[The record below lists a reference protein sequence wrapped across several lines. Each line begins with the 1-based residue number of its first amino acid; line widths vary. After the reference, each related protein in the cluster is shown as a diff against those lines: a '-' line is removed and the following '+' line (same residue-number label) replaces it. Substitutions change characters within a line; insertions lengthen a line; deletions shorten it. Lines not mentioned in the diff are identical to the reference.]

1 MPKLVNRADRNTLKR
16 QCYKAA
22 LGLVLVF
29 LTFNATHSWADDYY
43 RLAVSNVV
51 VNTGTGHF
59 TFDITGTCENSGTF
73 TCDGGH
79 GDHWKGTSIT
89 MGGTL
94 YCWNNSNIDI
104 EDESGDSYTF
114 SNVSSTSFDDNRDEG
129 GSPSFPGL
137 SNGTNALT
145 IRGND
150 KDDCDTNEVN
160 GGPLSVSIARV
171 TDSNPG
177 TNDAPIGVD
186 DTASATYNTT
196 LNSSTSVLAN
206 DYDPESASLTA
217 SSGSFT
223 TAQGGSLTMQ
233 SDGDYAYAPP
243 NGFSGF
249 DTFTYTLSDGSLTAT
264 ATITFSVSC
273 SGACAILS
281 ITQDNSDTSAPFNNN
296 LTWTRYGNVG
306 KHTHV
311 TTLFISSNGGSSY
324 SSQTSSE
331 YGGSDIRGYHSDSG
345 TGTVSLSS
353 SDLTSLRLAAGSYLA
368 YVELRERSNKP
379 LQATSNIYSFTV
391 VDPNANNPP
400 AITGDLA
407 VSVAEGGTVYL
418 TSSDLNYSDVD
429 SDDSASDGTVK
440 YFVSA
445 NASNGTLETYSNGGG
460 WEAFTTSTTSGRW
473 ANKTTQEGPDGSG
486 TTRMRYTHDGSE
498 TTSASFQIYA
508 EDGNEDSSTPT
519 SSTVNITVSAVNDVP
534 VLSDAGATLAYT
546 EGDAATVIDS
556 SLTITDVD
564 DTNIEGA
571 TITISGGY
579 QSSEDVLAL
588 GNTGLGISVASN
600 SSGVLTLTGSTT
612 EDNYK
617 TALESVTYFNSNTNN
632 PNNSNR
638 TITWVV
644 SDGTANSSG
653 VTSTITVADTNDA
666 PVLSDA
672 GATLA
677 YTEGGSA
684 TAIDSSLT
692 ITDGD
697 DTNIEGATITISSG
711 YQSSEDVLSLGNT
724 GLGISVASNSSGVLT
739 LTGSTTKDNYKTA
752 LESVTYFN
760 SNTNNPNN
768 SNRTITWLIND
779 GDANSAAATSTITV
793 ADVNDAPTLSDAGD
807 TLAYTEGDN
816 ATVIDSTLTI
826 ADVDDTNI
834 ESATITISSGYQSSE
849 DVLAFSNANG
859 ISGSWNSGSGVLTLS
874 GSASEANYETAL
886 ESITYQNTNT
896 ADPNNTNRI
905 VSWVINDGTAN
916 SSAATSTITVGDVND
931 APVLSGAGN
940 TLGFPEG
947 DSSTIIDSALSI
959 SDGDDTNIESA
970 TITVSSGY
978 QSSEDVLAF
987 SNANGI
993 TGSWNSVTGVLTLSG
1008 SDSKANYETALESI
1022 TYQNTNTDDPNN
1034 SNRTITWLI
1043 NDGDTN
1049 SAAVTSTIT
1058 VADVNDAPVLANAGG
1073 TLAYTEGDAAT
1084 VIDNSLSITDVDDS
1098 NLESATITISSG
1110 YQSSED
1116 VLAFTNA
1123 NGITGSW
1130 NSGAGILTLS
1140 GSASKANYETALE
1153 SITYQNTNT
1162 DDPNN
1167 TNRVVSW
1174 VINDGGASSSAVTS
1188 TITIGDANDAPVLS
1202 DASATLAY
1210 TEGDSATVID
1220 ASLTIA
1226 DVDDTNIASA
1236 TITISSGYQ
1245 SSEDILAFTNTDD
1258 ITGSWDSG
1266 TGVLSLSGSASKANY
1281 ETALESITYQNT
1293 NTADPNN
1300 TNRVVSWVI
1309 NDGTA
1314 NSVAATSTITVAKVN
1329 DAPVL
1334 ADAGATLAY
1343 TEGDSASVIDSSLTI
1358 TDVDDSNI
1366 ESATIT
1372 VSSGYQSSEDVLAFS
1387 NANGITGSWNSSSGV
1402 LTLSGS
1408 ATKANYETAL
1418 ESITYINN
1426 ETDDPNNTNRTIT
1439 WVVSDGDNSSSGITS
1454 TITIADSNDAP
1465 TVSDAGSTLAYTEDD
1480 AATVIDSSL
1489 TITDADDT
1497 NIEGATITISGGYQS
1512 SEDVLAL
1519 GNTSLGIS
1527 VESNTSGVLTLTGS
1541 ATIAN
1546 YETALESVTYQN
1558 TNTSDPNNDNRTVTW
1573 VVNDGAANSSG
1584 VTSTITVADLN
1595 DAPVIS
1601 DAGGTL
1607 AFEANGDAT
1616 VIDSAL
1622 TVTDADDD
1630 NLASASISISGGFQS
1645 SEDVLAFTNANGITG
1660 SWNGSN
1666 GTLSL
1671 SGSASKANY
1680 KLALQS
1686 ITYQNTNAS
1695 TPNTANRT
1703 ITWIINDGTTN
1714 SNSTTSTVSVAAP
1727 SLHHYAV
1734 SYDLDGSS
1742 NNDANGANCVATP
1755 VTITAHNAGHSAVK
1769 TSNTVTLTTS
1779 SGNGAWVSNADNASI
1794 SIGFGGANAITTYL
1808 RHPTAGATTIN
1819 VTDGSNSESED
1830 PTYTFNA
1837 ASMSLEFF
1845 LDANANG
1852 APDGSGD
1859 DLTTLTAGTTF
1870 NQVLVGVVDGGSVC
1884 TQDSTIASQTIA
1896 TNLAYE
1902 CVNPSTCQRDKDL
1915 TVTPTGGSAT
1925 GIEDNNSGASLAYQ
1939 AVNLVFNG
1947 SGYAPIPLVYKDVGR
1962 IRLYGALT
1970 VPASGNNPALTVT
1983 GSSNEFIS
1991 KPADLVV
1998 SVASNPATTAS
2009 GSGFITASTNFNVGV
2024 QARNSLGGTTPNF
2037 GQESS
2042 AETAKVALVALTYP
2056 TGGSN
2061 AGTLTSGSYSL
2072 SGSTDGAGT
2081 VVASFNEVGTITLR
2095 AEIGDGDYLGAG
2107 NVTGTT
2113 SGNIGRFYPNQFVL
2127 SSDGVIDACTPGT
2140 DFTYMDAP
2148 NLAIAYTITAKNAAG
2163 ATVTH
2168 YDTSDGYAVASIAAV
2183 AEATTNNGTNLS
2195 SRLTH
2200 ATTSWNA
2207 GIYTIN
2213 DTTAKF
2219 ARGSNPEAELDLDI
2233 GLTLTDSLDSRN
2245 FSSLDMNAGTSGNC
2259 ASDSSCNSLDLT
2271 GNPKLRWGRLA
2282 LNSASG
2288 SETQALGV
2296 PLLTQYYNG
2305 SSFITNTDD
2314 GCTTI
2319 ARSKIEFNDGA
2330 INTAANLTIDIG
2342 SGSNNS
2348 TGSSSNVNL
2357 SSADLV
2363 VVSGDGNL
2371 SFSAPSDGDRGSFT
2385 VDIDLTNLPWLK
2397 YDWDLDGSH
2406 DDSPPGVTG
2415 TFGIYGGHSKI
2426 LFRRESN

>member
-1 MPKLVNRADRNTLKR
+1 MPKLVNRADRSTLKR

-22 LGLVLVF
+22 LSLVLVF
-29 LTFNATHSWADDYY
+29 LTFNATHSWADAYY

-59 TFDITGTCENSGTF
+59 TFDITGSCENSGVF

-150 KDDCDTNEVN
+150 KDDCETDEVN

-186 DTASATYNTT
+186 DTVSATYNTT

-273 SGACAILS
+273 SGTCAILS

-368 YVELRERSNKP
+368 YVELREKSNKP

-429 SDDSASDGTVK
+429 SDDSASNGTVK

-460 WEAFTTSTTSGRW
+460 WEAFTTSATSGLW
-473 ANKTTQEGPDGSG
+473 ANKTTQEGPDGAG

-498 TTSASFQIYA
+498 TTSASFQIYV

-534 VLSDAGATLAYT
+534 VLSDAGATLGYT
-546 EGDAATVIDS
+546 EGDAATVIDAN
-556 SLTITDVD
+556 LTITDVD

-571 TITISGGY
+571 TITISSGY

-588 GNTGLGISVASN
+588 GNTSLGISVASN

-612 EDNYK
+612 KDNYK

-739 LTGSTTKDNYKTA
+739 LTGSTTQANYEIA

-760 SNTNNPNN
+760 SNTNDPNN

-779 GDANSAAATSTITV
+779 GDANSSAATSTITV
-793 ADVNDAPTLSDAGD
+793 ADINDAPTLSDAGD
-807 TLAYTEGDN
+807 TLAYTEDDN

-896 ADPNNTNRI
+896 ADPNNTNRV

-916 SSAATSTITVGDVND
+916 STAATSTITVGDVND

-993 TGSWNSVTGVLTLSG
+993 TGSWNSGSGVLTLSG

-1084 VIDNSLSITDVDDS
+1084 VVDNSLSITDVDDS
-1098 NLESATITISSG
+1098 NH
-1110 YQSSED
+1110 
-1116 VLAFTNA
+1116 
-1123 NGITGSW
+1123 GICDNHDQQW
-1130 NSGAGILTLS
+1130 L
-1140 GSASKANYETALE
+1140 
-1153 SITYQNTNT
+1153 
-1162 DDPNN
+1162 
-1167 TNRVVSW
+1167 
-1174 VINDGGASSSAVTS
+1174 
-1188 TITIGDANDAPVLS
+1188 PV
-1202 DASATLAY
+1202 
-1210 TEGDSATVID
+1210 
-1220 ASLTIA
+1220 
-1226 DVDDTNIASA
+1226 
-1236 TITISSGYQ
+1236 
-1245 SSEDILAFTNTDD
+1245 
-1258 ITGSWDSG
+1258 
-1266 TGVLSLSGSASKANY
+1266 
-1281 ETALESITYQNT
+1281 
-1293 NTADPNN
+1293 
-1300 TNRVVSWVI
+1300 
-1309 NDGTA
+1309 
-1314 NSVAATSTITVAKVN
+1314 
-1329 DAPVL
+1329 
-1334 ADAGATLAY
+1334 
-1343 TEGDSASVIDSSLTI
+1343 
-1358 TDVDDSNI
+1358 
-1366 ESATIT
+1366 
-1372 VSSGYQSSEDVLAFS
+1372 
-1387 NANGITGSWNSSSGV
+1387 
-1402 LTLSGS
+1402 
-1408 ATKANYETAL
+1408 
-1418 ESITYINN
+1418 
-1426 ETDDPNNTNRTIT
+1426 
-1439 WVVSDGDNSSSGITS
+1439 
-1454 TITIADSNDAP
+1454 
-1465 TVSDAGSTLAYTEDD
+1465 
-1480 AATVIDSSL
+1480 
-1489 TITDADDT
+1489 
-1497 NIEGATITISGGYQS
+1497 
-1512 SEDVLAL
+1512 
-1519 GNTSLGIS
+1519 
-1527 VESNTSGVLTLTGS
+1527 
-1541 ATIAN
+1541 
-1546 YETALESVTYQN
+1546 
-1558 TNTSDPNNDNRTVTW
+1558 
-1573 VVNDGAANSSG
+1573 
-1584 VTSTITVADLN
+1584 
-1595 DAPVIS
+1595 
-1601 DAGGTL
+1601 
-1607 AFEANGDAT
+1607 
-1616 VIDSAL
+1616 
-1622 TVTDADDD
+1622 
-1630 NLASASISISGGFQS
+1630 
-1645 SEDVLAFTNANGITG
+1645 
-1660 SWNGSN
+1660 
-1666 GTLSL
+1666 
-1671 SGSASKANY
+1671 
-1680 KLALQS
+1680 
-1686 ITYQNTNAS
+1686 
-1695 TPNTANRT
+1695 
-1703 ITWIINDGTTN
+1703 
-1714 SNSTTSTVSVAAP
+1714 
-1727 SLHHYAV
+1727 
-1734 SYDLDGSS
+1734 
-1742 NNDANGANCVATP
+1742 
-1755 VTITAHNAGHSAVK
+1755 
-1769 TSNTVTLTTS
+1769 
-1779 SGNGAWVSNADNASI
+1779 
-1794 SIGFGGANAITTYL
+1794 
-1808 RHPTAGATTIN
+1808 
-1819 VTDGSNSESED
+1819 
-1830 PTYTFNA
+1830 
-1837 ASMSLEFF
+1837 
-1845 LDANANG
+1845 
-1852 APDGSGD
+1852 
-1859 DLTTLTAGTTF
+1859 
-1870 NQVLVGVVDGGSVC
+1870 
-1884 TQDSTIASQTIA
+1884 
-1896 TNLAYE
+1896 
-1902 CVNPSTCQRDKDL
+1902 
-1915 TVTPTGGSAT
+1915 
-1925 GIEDNNSGASLAYQ
+1925 
-1939 AVNLVFNG
+1939 
-1947 SGYAPIPLVYKDVGR
+1947 
-1962 IRLYGALT
+1962 
-1970 VPASGNNPALTVT
+1970 
-1983 GSSNEFIS
+1983 
-1991 KPADLVV
+1991 
-1998 SVASNPATTAS
+1998 
-2009 GSGFITASTNFNVGV
+2009 
-2024 QARNSLGGTTPNF
+2024 
-2037 GQESS
+2037 
-2042 AETAKVALVALTYP
+2042 
-2056 TGGSN
+2056 
-2061 AGTLTSGSYSL
+2061 
-2072 SGSTDGAGT
+2072 
-2081 VVASFNEVGTITLR
+2081 
-2095 AEIGDGDYLGAG
+2095 
-2107 NVTGTT
+2107 
-2113 SGNIGRFYPNQFVL
+2113 
-2127 SSDGVIDACTPGT
+2127 
-2140 DFTYMDAP
+2140 
-2148 NLAIAYTITAKNAAG
+2148 
-2163 ATVTH
+2163 
-2168 YDTSDGYAVASIAAV
+2168 
-2183 AEATTNNGTNLS
+2183 
-2195 SRLTH
+2195 
-2200 ATTSWNA
+2200 
-2207 GIYTIN
+2207 
-2213 DTTAKF
+2213 
-2219 ARGSNPEAELDLDI
+2219 
-2233 GLTLTDSLDSRN
+2233 
-2245 FSSLDMNAGTSGNC
+2245 
-2259 ASDSSCNSLDLT
+2259 
-2271 GNPKLRWGRLA
+2271 
-2282 LNSASG
+2282 
-2288 SETQALGV
+2288 
-2296 PLLTQYYNG
+2296 
-2305 SSFITNTDD
+2305 
-2314 GCTTI
+2314 
-2319 ARSKIEFNDGA
+2319 
-2330 INTAANLTIDIG
+2330 
-2342 SGSNNS
+2342 
-2348 TGSSSNVNL
+2348 
-2357 SSADLV
+2357 
-2363 VVSGDGNL
+2363 
-2371 SFSAPSDGDRGSFT
+2371 
-2385 VDIDLTNLPWLK
+2385 
-2397 YDWDLDGSH
+2397 
-2406 DDSPPGVTG
+2406 
-2415 TFGIYGGHSKI
+2415 
-2426 LFRRESN
+2426 

>member
-1 MPKLVNRADRNTLKR
+1 MSLPKVKVP
-16 QCYKAA
+16 Q
-22 LGLVLVF
+22 VF
-29 LTFNATHSWADDYY
+29 LSLLGFAVLF
-43 RLAVSNVV
+43 LA
-51 VNTGTGHF
+51 
-59 TFDITGTCENSGTF
+59 NS
-73 TCDGGH
+73 DSH
-79 GDHWKGTSIT
+79 A
-89 MGGTL
+89 MGG
-94 YCWNNSNIDI
+94 S
-104 EDESGDSYTF
+104 SGDVGDVAISAFY
-114 SNVSSTSFDDNRDEG
+114 
-129 GSPSFPGL
+129 
-137 SNGTNALT
+137 
-145 IRGND
+145 
-150 KDDCDTNEVN
+150 KD
-160 GGPLSVSIARV
+160 S
-171 TDSNPG
+171 
-177 TNDAPIGVD
+177 
-186 DTASATYNTT
+186 
-196 LNSSTSVLAN
+196 
-206 DYDPESASLTA
+206 
-217 SSGSFT
+217 
-223 TAQGGSLTMQ
+223 
-233 SDGDYAYAPP
+233 
-243 NGFSGF
+243 
-249 DTFTYTLSDGSLTAT
+249 
-264 ATITFSVSC
+264 
-273 SGACAILS
+273 
-281 ITQDNSDTSAPFNNN
+281 SDTSAPYDVILQFTRTNGSDHIHSWK
-296 LTWTRYGNVG
+296 LTVSDGSNTQYYCDKEDISHTAFGETSYATITDQDDGGNWI
-306 KHTHV
+306 
-311 TTLFISSNGGSSY
+311 FDESY
-324 SSQTSSE
+324 SGSRHGGESNVANFSDLMTLAPGDYTITVAIYAEDKCKTNGSNDSASGNFTIVGPPSVSGVGGTLAVSEGNSAAVIDSSITIDDGYGDIVSATITLSSGYQSSQDVLAFTNAN
-331 YGGSDIRGYHSDSG
+331 GITGSWNSG
-345 TGTVSLSS
+345 TGVMTLSGS
-353 SDLTSLRLAAGSYLA
+353 ASKANYETALESITYQNTNTDDPNNTNRTISWVVNNGSYNSPA
-368 YVELRERSNKP
+368 V
-379 LQATSNIYSFTV
+379 TSTITV
-391 VDPNANNPP
+391 ADVNDAPT
-400 AITGDLA
+400 IIGDL
-407 VSVAEGGTVYL
+407 SVTVAQGASVYILGG
-418 TSSDLNYSDVD
+418 DLNYSDADDDAVD
-429 SDDSASDGTVK
+429 GGVK
-440 YFVSA
+440 YYIDTNVSH
-445 NASNGTLETYSNGGG
+445 GTLETYNSSASS
-460 WEAFTTSTTSGRW
+460 WTAFTTDTTNGRW
-473 ANKTTQEGPDGSG
+473 ANKTTLEILGSG
-486 TTRMRYTHDGSE
+486 TSYMRYTHDGS
-498 TTSASFQIYA
+498 TNSTDLFKIKVQDDGGAASSVAQVNISISIANQAPVLATAGGTLAYA
-508 EDGNEDSSTPT
+508 EGDSATT
-519 SSTVNITVSAVNDVP
+519 ID
-534 VLSDAGATLAYT
+534 ATLA
-546 EGDAATVIDS
+546 VSDS
-556 SLTITDVD
+556 D

-571 TITISGGY
+571 TITISSGY
-579 QSSEDVLAL
+579 QASEDVLAL

-600 SSGVLTLTGSTT
+600 SSGVLTLTGSATKA
-612 EDNYK
+612 NYE
-617 TALESVTYFNSNTNN
+617 TALESITYQNTNTAD
-632 PNNSNR
+632 PN
-638 TITWVV
+638 T
-644 SDGTANSSG
+644 
-653 VTSTITVADTNDA
+653 
-666 PVLSDA
+666 
-672 GATLA
+672 
-677 YTEGGSA
+677 
-684 TAIDSSLT
+684 
-692 ITDGD
+692 
-697 DTNIEGATITISSG
+697 
-711 YQSSEDVLSLGNT
+711 
-724 GLGISVASNSSGVLT
+724 
-739 LTGSTTKDNYKTA
+739 
-752 LESVTYFN
+752 
-760 SNTNNPNN
+760 

-779 GDANSAAATSTITV
+779 GDANSSAATSTITV

-807 TLAYTEGDN
+807 TLAYTEDDN

-859 ISGSWNSGSGVLTLS
+859 ISGSWNSGAGILTLS
-874 GSASEANYETAL
+874 GSASQANYETAL

-896 ADPNNTNRI
+896 ADPNNTNRV

-916 SSAATSTITVGDVND
+916 STAATSTITVGDVND

-993 TGSWNSVTGVLTLSG
+993 TGSWNSGSGVLTLSG

-1084 VIDNSLSITDVDDS
+1084 VVDNSLSITDVDDS

-1245 SSEDILAFTNTDD
+1245 SSEDVLAFTNTDD

-1418 ESITYINN
+1418 ESITYFNN

-1439 WVVSDGDNSSSGITS
+1439 WVVSDGDNNSTGITS

-1546 YETALESVTYQN
+1546 YKTALESVTYQN

-1601 DAGGTL
+1601 DAGATL
-1607 AFEANGDAT
+1607 MFEANDDAT

-1630 NLASASISISGGFQS
+1630 NLASASISISSGFQT

-1755 VTITAHNAGHSAVK
+1755 VTITAHNAGHSAVT

-1808 RHPTAGATTIN
+1808 RHPSTGATTIN

-1837 ASMSLEFF
+1837 ASM
-1845 LDANANG
+1845 
-1852 APDGSGD
+1852 
-1859 DLTTLTAGTTF
+1859 
-1870 NQVLVGVVDGGSVC
+1870 
-1884 TQDSTIASQTIA
+1884 
-1896 TNLAYE
+1896 
-1902 CVNPSTCQRDKDL
+1902 
-1915 TVTPTGGSAT
+1915 
-1925 GIEDNNSGASLAYQ
+1925 
-1939 AVNLVFNG
+1939 
-1947 SGYAPIPLVYKDVGR
+1947 PLFCEKTE
-1962 IRLYGALT
+1962 I
-1970 VPASGNNPALTVT
+1970 
-1983 GSSNEFIS
+1983 
-1991 KPADLVV
+1991 
-1998 SVASNPATTAS
+1998 
-2009 GSGFITASTNFNVGV
+2009 
-2024 QARNSLGGTTPNF
+2024 
-2037 GQESS
+2037 
-2042 AETAKVALVALTYP
+2042 
-2056 TGGSN
+2056 
-2061 AGTLTSGSYSL
+2061 L
-2072 SGSTDGAGT
+2072 S
-2081 VVASFNEVGTITLR
+2081 
-2095 AEIGDGDYLGAG
+2095 
-2107 NVTGTT
+2107 
-2113 SGNIGRFYPNQFVL
+2113 
-2127 SSDGVIDACTPGT
+2127 
-2140 DFTYMDAP
+2140 
-2148 NLAIAYTITAKNAAG
+2148 
-2163 ATVTH
+2163 
-2168 YDTSDGYAVASIAAV
+2168 
-2183 AEATTNNGTNLS
+2183 
-2195 SRLTH
+2195 
-2200 ATTSWNA
+2200 
-2207 GIYTIN
+2207 
-2213 DTTAKF
+2213 
-2219 ARGSNPEAELDLDI
+2219 
-2233 GLTLTDSLDSRN
+2233 
-2245 FSSLDMNAGTSGNC
+2245 
-2259 ASDSSCNSLDLT
+2259 
-2271 GNPKLRWGRLA
+2271 
-2282 LNSASG
+2282 
-2288 SETQALGV
+2288 
-2296 PLLTQYYNG
+2296 
-2305 SSFITNTDD
+2305 
-2314 GCTTI
+2314 
-2319 ARSKIEFNDGA
+2319 
-2330 INTAANLTIDIG
+2330 
-2342 SGSNNS
+2342 
-2348 TGSSSNVNL
+2348 
-2357 SSADLV
+2357 
-2363 VVSGDGNL
+2363 
-2371 SFSAPSDGDRGSFT
+2371 
-2385 VDIDLTNLPWLK
+2385 
-2397 YDWDLDGSH
+2397 
-2406 DDSPPGVTG
+2406 
-2415 TFGIYGGHSKI
+2415 
-2426 LFRRESN
+2426 

>member
-1 MPKLVNRADRNTLKR
+1 MPKLVNRADRSTLKR

-22 LGLVLVF
+22 LSLVLVF
-29 LTFNATHSWADDYY
+29 LTFNATHSWADAYY

-59 TFDITGTCENSGTF
+59 TFDITGSCENSGVF

-104 EDESGDSYTF
+104 EDESGESYTF

-137 SNGTNALT
+137 SNGTNALI

-150 KDDCDTNEVN
+150 KDDCETDEVN

-186 DTASATYNTT
+186 DTVSATYNTT

-273 SGACAILS
+273 SGTCAILS

-331 YGGSDIRGYHSDSG
+331 YGGSDIRGYHSNSG

-368 YVELRERSNKP
+368 YVELREKSNKP

-429 SDDSASDGTVK
+429 SDDSASNGTVK

-460 WEAFTTSTTSGRW
+460 WEAFTTSATSGRW
-473 ANKTTQEGPDGSG
+473 ANKTTQEGPDGAG

-498 TTSASFQIYA
+498 TTSASFQIYV

-534 VLSDAGATLAYT
+534 VLSDAGATLGYT
-546 EGDAATVIDS
+546 EGDAATVIDAN
-556 SLTITDVD
+556 LTITDV
-564 DTNIEGA
+564 
-571 TITISGGY
+571 
-579 QSSEDVLAL
+579 
-588 GNTGLGISVASN
+588 
-600 SSGVLTLTGSTT
+600 
-612 EDNYK
+612 
-617 TALESVTYFNSNTNN
+617 
-632 PNNSNR
+632 
-638 TITWVV
+638 
-644 SDGTANSSG
+644 
-653 VTSTITVADTNDA
+653 
-666 PVLSDA
+666 
-672 GATLA
+672 
-677 YTEGGSA
+677 
-684 TAIDSSLT
+684 
-692 ITDGD
+692 D

-711 YQSSEDVLSLGNT
+711 YQSSEDVLALGNT
-724 GLGISVASNSSGVLT
+724 SLGISVASNSSGVLT

-768 SNRTITWLIND
+768 SNRTITWVVSD
-779 GDANSAAATSTITV
+779 GTANSSAATSTITV
-793 ADVNDAPTLSDAGD
+793 ADTNDAPTLSDAGD
-807 TLAYTEGDN
+807 TLAYTEDDN
-816 ATVIDSTLTI
+816 ATVIHSTLTI

-896 ADPNNTNRI
+896 ADPNNTNRV

-916 SSAATSTITVGDVND
+916 STAATSTITVGDVND

-993 TGSWNSVTGVLTLSG
+993 TGSWNSGSGVLTLSG

-1084 VIDNSLSITDVDDS
+1084 VVDNSLSITDVDDS

-1116 VLAFTNA
+1116 VLAFINA
-1123 NGITGSW
+1123 NDISGSW
-1130 NSGAGILTLS
+1130 DSGSGVLTLS

-1188 TITIGDANDAPVLS
+1188 TITIGDTNDAPVLS

-1226 DVDDTNIASA
+1226 DVDDTNIASS

-1245 SSEDILAFTNTDD
+1245 SSEDVLAFTNTDD

-1343 TEGDSASVIDSSLTI
+1343 TEGDSATVIDSSLTI

-1512 SEDVLAL
+1512 SEDVLDL

-1601 DAGGTL
+1601 DAGATL
-1607 AFEANGDAT
+1607 MFEANDDAT

-1630 NLASASISISGGFQS
+1630 NLASASISISSGFQS

-1755 VTITAHNAGHSAVK
+1755 VTITAHNAGHSAVT

-1808 RHPTAGATTIN
+1808 RHPSTGATTIN

-1837 ASMSLEFF
+1837 ASM
-1845 LDANANG
+1845 
-1852 APDGSGD
+1852 
-1859 DLTTLTAGTTF
+1859 
-1870 NQVLVGVVDGGSVC
+1870 
-1884 TQDSTIASQTIA
+1884 
-1896 TNLAYE
+1896 
-1902 CVNPSTCQRDKDL
+1902 
-1915 TVTPTGGSAT
+1915 
-1925 GIEDNNSGASLAYQ
+1925 
-1939 AVNLVFNG
+1939 
-1947 SGYAPIPLVYKDVGR
+1947 PLFCEKTE
-1962 IRLYGALT
+1962 I
-1970 VPASGNNPALTVT
+1970 
-1983 GSSNEFIS
+1983 
-1991 KPADLVV
+1991 
-1998 SVASNPATTAS
+1998 
-2009 GSGFITASTNFNVGV
+2009 
-2024 QARNSLGGTTPNF
+2024 
-2037 GQESS
+2037 
-2042 AETAKVALVALTYP
+2042 
-2056 TGGSN
+2056 
-2061 AGTLTSGSYSL
+2061 L
-2072 SGSTDGAGT
+2072 S
-2081 VVASFNEVGTITLR
+2081 
-2095 AEIGDGDYLGAG
+2095 
-2107 NVTGTT
+2107 
-2113 SGNIGRFYPNQFVL
+2113 
-2127 SSDGVIDACTPGT
+2127 
-2140 DFTYMDAP
+2140 
-2148 NLAIAYTITAKNAAG
+2148 
-2163 ATVTH
+2163 
-2168 YDTSDGYAVASIAAV
+2168 
-2183 AEATTNNGTNLS
+2183 
-2195 SRLTH
+2195 
-2200 ATTSWNA
+2200 
-2207 GIYTIN
+2207 
-2213 DTTAKF
+2213 
-2219 ARGSNPEAELDLDI
+2219 
-2233 GLTLTDSLDSRN
+2233 
-2245 FSSLDMNAGTSGNC
+2245 
-2259 ASDSSCNSLDLT
+2259 
-2271 GNPKLRWGRLA
+2271 
-2282 LNSASG
+2282 
-2288 SETQALGV
+2288 
-2296 PLLTQYYNG
+2296 
-2305 SSFITNTDD
+2305 
-2314 GCTTI
+2314 
-2319 ARSKIEFNDGA
+2319 
-2330 INTAANLTIDIG
+2330 
-2342 SGSNNS
+2342 
-2348 TGSSSNVNL
+2348 
-2357 SSADLV
+2357 
-2363 VVSGDGNL
+2363 
-2371 SFSAPSDGDRGSFT
+2371 
-2385 VDIDLTNLPWLK
+2385 
-2397 YDWDLDGSH
+2397 
-2406 DDSPPGVTG
+2406 
-2415 TFGIYGGHSKI
+2415 
-2426 LFRRESN
+2426 

>member
-137 SNGTNALT
+137 SSGTNALT

-150 KDDCDTNEVN
+150 KDDCETDKVN

-223 TAQGGSLTMQ
+223 TAQGGSLTLQ

-273 SGACAILS
+273 SGTCAILS

-311 TTLFISSNGGSSY
+311 TKLFISSNGGSSY

-331 YGGSDIRGYHSDSG
+331 YGGSDIRGYHSNSG

-368 YVELRERSNKP
+368 YVELREKSNKP

-460 WEAFTTSTTSGRW
+460 WEAFTTSATSGRW
-473 ANKTTQEGPDGSG
+473 ANKTTQEGPDGAG

-498 TTSASFQIYA
+498 TTSASFQIYV

-519 SSTVNITVSAVNDVP
+519 SSTVNITVSAVND
-534 VLSDAGATLAYT
+534 
-546 EGDAATVIDS
+546 
-556 SLTITDVD
+556 
-564 DTNIEGA
+564 
-571 TITISGGY
+571 
-579 QSSEDVLAL
+579 
-588 GNTGLGISVASN
+588 
-600 SSGVLTLTGSTT
+600 
-612 EDNYK
+612 
-617 TALESVTYFNSNTNN
+617 
-632 PNNSNR
+632 
-638 TITWVV
+638 
-644 SDGTANSSG
+644 
-653 VTSTITVADTNDA
+653 
-666 PVLSDA
+666 
-672 GATLA
+672 
-677 YTEGGSA
+677 
-684 TAIDSSLT
+684 
-692 ITDGD
+692 
-697 DTNIEGATITISSG
+697 
-711 YQSSEDVLSLGNT
+711 
-724 GLGISVASNSSGVLT
+724 
-739 LTGSTTKDNYKTA
+739 
-752 LESVTYFN
+752 
-760 SNTNNPNN
+760 
-768 SNRTITWLIND
+768 
-779 GDANSAAATSTITV
+779 
-793 ADVNDAPTLSDAGD
+793 APTLSDAGD
-807 TLAYTEGDN
+807 TLPYTEDDN

-874 GSASEANYETAL
+874 GSASKANYETAL

-905 VSWVINDGTAN
+905 VSWVIFDGTAN

-947 DSSTIIDSALSI
+947 DSSTIVDSALSI

-993 TGSWNSVTGVLTLSG
+993 TGSWNSGSGVLTLSG

-1220 ASLTIA
+1220 ASLTVA
-1226 DVDDTNIASA
+1226 DVDDTNIASS

-1245 SSEDILAFTNTDD
+1245 SSEDVLAFTNANG
-1258 ITGSWDSG
+1258 ITGSWNSG

-1343 TEGDSASVIDSSLTI
+1343 TEGDSATVIDSTLTI

-1387 NANGITGSWNSSSGV
+1387 NANGITGSWNSSGGI

-1418 ESITYINN
+1418 ESITYFNN

-1630 NLASASISISGGFQS
+1630 NLASASISISSGFQT

-1755 VTITAHNAGHSAVK
+1755 VTITAHNAGHSAVT

-1779 SGNGAWVSNADNASI
+1779 SGNGAWVSNA
-1794 SIGFGGANAITTYL
+1794 
-1808 RHPTAGATTIN
+1808 
-1819 VTDGSNSESED
+1819 
-1830 PTYTFNA
+1830 
-1837 ASMSLEFF
+1837 
-1845 LDANANG
+1845 
-1852 APDGSGD
+1852 
-1859 DLTTLTAGTTF
+1859 
-1870 NQVLVGVVDGGSVC
+1870 
-1884 TQDSTIASQTIA
+1884 
-1896 TNLAYE
+1896 
-1902 CVNPSTCQRDKDL
+1902 
-1915 TVTPTGGSAT
+1915 
-1925 GIEDNNSGASLAYQ
+1925 
-1939 AVNLVFNG
+1939 
-1947 SGYAPIPLVYKDVGR
+1947 
-1962 IRLYGALT
+1962 
-1970 VPASGNNPALTVT
+1970 
-1983 GSSNEFIS
+1983 
-1991 KPADLVV
+1991 
-1998 SVASNPATTAS
+1998 
-2009 GSGFITASTNFNVGV
+2009 
-2024 QARNSLGGTTPNF
+2024 
-2037 GQESS
+2037 
-2042 AETAKVALVALTYP
+2042 
-2056 TGGSN
+2056 
-2061 AGTLTSGSYSL
+2061 
-2072 SGSTDGAGT
+2072 
-2081 VVASFNEVGTITLR
+2081 
-2095 AEIGDGDYLGAG
+2095 
-2107 NVTGTT
+2107 
-2113 SGNIGRFYPNQFVL
+2113 
-2127 SSDGVIDACTPGT
+2127 
-2140 DFTYMDAP
+2140 
-2148 NLAIAYTITAKNAAG
+2148 
-2163 ATVTH
+2163 
-2168 YDTSDGYAVASIAAV
+2168 
-2183 AEATTNNGTNLS
+2183 
-2195 SRLTH
+2195 
-2200 ATTSWNA
+2200 
-2207 GIYTIN
+2207 
-2213 DTTAKF
+2213 
-2219 ARGSNPEAELDLDI
+2219 
-2233 GLTLTDSLDSRN
+2233 
-2245 FSSLDMNAGTSGNC
+2245 
-2259 ASDSSCNSLDLT
+2259 
-2271 GNPKLRWGRLA
+2271 
-2282 LNSASG
+2282 
-2288 SETQALGV
+2288 
-2296 PLLTQYYNG
+2296 
-2305 SSFITNTDD
+2305 
-2314 GCTTI
+2314 
-2319 ARSKIEFNDGA
+2319 
-2330 INTAANLTIDIG
+2330 
-2342 SGSNNS
+2342 
-2348 TGSSSNVNL
+2348 
-2357 SSADLV
+2357 
-2363 VVSGDGNL
+2363 
-2371 SFSAPSDGDRGSFT
+2371 
-2385 VDIDLTNLPWLK
+2385 
-2397 YDWDLDGSH
+2397 
-2406 DDSPPGVTG
+2406 
-2415 TFGIYGGHSKI
+2415 
-2426 LFRRESN
+2426 